1 MAAVYWEEIMN
12 LAILPLAITM
22 LAGPQIMSAIIFVT
36 STRPVRT
43 SAAFIIG
50 VAIAAVGML
59 IAINVA
65 SLLDYN
71 FSLGDSSDS
80 GSTGHIVQYLL
91 VGLLIALAV
100 KNYVRRETVEPPRWL
115 GTLQRADAKRAF
127 SVGFLVILLM
137 PSDVIVMLTVGVNLV
152 QNNAGL
158 LAALPFIVATVLVA
172 ALPLLLYL
180 LFYRRAQRLAP
191 KIRDWMNAHSWLVNI
206 IVCGVF
212 ILLIL

>member
-1 MAAVYWEEIMN
+1 MN

>member
-1 MAAVYWEEIMN
+1 MN

-50 VAIAAVGML
+50 VAIAATVGVL

>member
-1 MAAVYWEEIMN
+1 MN

-36 STRPVRT
+36 SRKPVRT
-43 SAAFIIG
+43 SAAFITG
-50 VAIAAVGML
+50 VAIAASVGVL
-59 IAINVA
+59 ISITVA
-65 SLLDYN
+65 SLLDSN
-71 FSLGDSSDS
+71 LSLGDFSDN

-91 VGLLIALAV
+91 VGLLVALAI

-115 GTLQRADAKRAF
+115 GTLQSADPKRAF

-137 PSDVIVMLTVGVNLV
+137 PSDAIVLLTVGVNLT

>member
-1 MAAVYWEEIMN
+1 MN

-36 STRPVRT
+36 SRKPVRT
-43 SAAFIIG
+43 SAAFITG
-50 VAIAAVGML
+50 VAIAASVGVL
-59 IAINVA
+59 ISITVA
-65 SLLDYN
+65 SLLDSN
-71 FSLGDSSDS
+71 LSLGDFSDN

-91 VGLLIALAV
+91 VGLLVALAI
-100 KNYVRRETVEPPRWL
+100 KNYVRRETLEPPRWL
-115 GTLQRADAKRAF
+115 GTLQSADPKRAF

-137 PSDVIVMLTVGVNLV
+137 PSDAIVLLTVGVNLT

>member
-1 MAAVYWEEIMN
+1 MS

-43 SAAFIIG
+43 SAAFITG
-50 VAIAAVGML
+50 VAIAAAVGVL
-59 IAINVA
+59 IAIKIA
-65 SLLDYN
+65 SLLDNN
-71 FSLGDSSDS
+71 FSLGDSSDN
-80 GSTGHIVQYLL
+80 GSNGHIVQYLF

-127 SVGFLVILLM
+127 TVGFLVILLM
-137 PSDVIVMLTVGVNLV
+137 PSDVIVLLTVGVNLT

-158 LAALPFIVATVLVA
+158 LAALPFIVATVMVA
-172 ALPLLLYL
+172 ALPLLFYL
-180 LFYRRAQRLAP
+180 LFYSRAQRLAP